1 MSNSQKSDTNRKEL
15 IEIVKGLPPTKV
27 VQVLEFAKRLQSPA
41 GRDPASV
48 MKAIQRT
55 RGKYR
60 EVLSSSQEF
69 AARKSDERQLE
80 NR

>member
-1 MSNSQKSDTNRKEL
+1 MSDSQKSHTNRREL

-41 GRDPASV
+41 GRDRASV

>member
-1 MSNSQKSDTNRKEL
+1 MSDSQKSDTNRKEL
-15 IEIVKGLPPTKV
+15 IEIVKGLPPTK

>member
-1 MSNSQKSDTNRKEL
+1 MSDSQKSDTNRKEL
-15 IEIVKGLPPTKV
+15 IEIVKGLPPTK
-27 VQVLEFAKRLQSPA
+27 VLEFAKRLQSPA